1 MTPIRVNIHRRD
13 LVSLSLWLIPRHLSN
28 YVAWVV
34 LSLVIAAFL
43 MYRRGV
49 PETPRMA
56 ATLAFAAVIGG
67 LGGIVIG
74 CLLSFAQILV
84 ASRKSNGV
92 LGEHTY
98 TLRDDGLH
106 ESTAAN
112 ESLVKWAGLKDVRR
126 TPSYIYVQV
135 APGLFHVLPRR
146 DFRSPTEFEEFW
158 AALNARL
165 GGTPNPSLERTREG

>member
-1 MTPIRVNIHRRD
+1 MTPIRVNIRRRD
-13 LVSLSLWLIPRHLSN
+13 LLLLSLWLIPRHRSN
-28 YVAWVV
+28 YVAWAV
-34 LSLVIAAFL
+34 LASIIAAFL
-43 MYRRGV
+43 VYRRGI
-49 PETPRMA
+49 PETARTA
-56 ATLAFAAVIGG
+56 AVLAFASVIGG

-84 ASRKSNGV
+84 ASRRSNGV

-106 ESTAAN
+106 ESTEAN

-146 DFRSPTEFEEFW
+146 DFRSLAEYEDFW
-158 AALNARL
+158 NALNVRIC
-165 GGTPNPSLERTREG
+165 GTPNTSFERTREG